1 MANYGEGDAT
11 YNAVGGE
18 QGLKALV
25 HTFYKIMDESPDYKK
40 IRDMHPKDLTETTDK
55 LFVFLTGWMGGKREY
70 TKKYGPISIPGAHAH
85 LAIDELERDMW
96 LNCMTEA
103 LIQQGYAED
112 LIEYL
117 IIQLG
122 RPAERIREVSVM
134 MRQKNMKVH

>member
-1 MANYGEGDAT
+1 MANYGEGAAT

-18 QGLKALV
+18 KGLTALV
-25 HTFYKIMDESPDYKK
+25 NDFYKIMHESPDYKK
-40 IRDMHPKDLTETTDK
+40 IRDMHPKDLDVTTDK
-55 LFVFLTGWMGGKREY
+55 LLVFLTGWMGGKSEY
-70 TKKYGPISIPGAHAH
+70 SKKYGPMSIPGAHSH

-96 LNCMTEA
+96 LSCMTEA
-103 LIQQGYAED
+103 LIKQNYPED

-134 MRQKNMKVH
+134 MREKKQK